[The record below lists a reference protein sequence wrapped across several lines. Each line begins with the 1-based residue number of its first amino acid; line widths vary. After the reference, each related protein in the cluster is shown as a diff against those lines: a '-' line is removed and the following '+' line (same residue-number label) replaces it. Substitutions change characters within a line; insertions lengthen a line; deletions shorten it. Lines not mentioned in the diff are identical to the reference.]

1 LTDDP
6 ASPSE
11 PPTREIPAR
20 VVPGGIMLVARVT
33 TKSSADAVLGQEIW
47 DGAPVLKLAVRAAPD
62 KGAANK
68 AVIATLAKWLSEPK
82 TKLRVA
88 AGDKARLK
96 QVFVAGEPDE
106 LMARLAALLSGSDRA
121 NG

>member
-20 VVPGGIMLVARVT
+20 IVPGGIMLVARVT

-106 LMARLAALLSGSDRA
+106 LMARLAALLSGSDRS

>member
-1 LTDDP
+1 MTEDP

-20 VVPGGIMLVARVT
+20 IVPGGIMLVARVT

-68 AVIATLAKWLSEPK
+68 AVISTLAKWLSEPK

-88 AGDKARLK
+88 SGDKARLK
-96 QVFVAGEPDE
+96 QVFVAGEPAE
-106 LMARLAALLSGSDRA
+106 LMTRLAALLSGSDRS

>member
-1 LTDDP
+1 MTEDP

-11 PPTREIPAR
+11 QPTREIPAR

-88 AGDKARLK
+88 AGEKARLK